1 MAMQDWQMDWQNEE
15 PEDDG
20 QLELPGIA
28 LDRSDE
34 LLESLGELEERL
46 ERMQLTAEE
55 VELLR
60 RFRRSDANNR
70 RMVMRLLAG

>member
-1 MAMQDWQMDWQNEE
+1 MQDMHPIQHWDPDQ
-15 PEDDG
+15 PGDDG

-34 LLESLGELEERL
+34 LLETLEELEEVL
-46 ERMQLTAEE
+46 DKVQLTAEE

-60 RFRRSDANNR
+60 RFRRTTAENR
-70 RMVMRLLAG
+70 RMILQLLAR

>member
-1 MAMQDWQMDWQNEE
+1 MQDMHPIQHWD
-15 PEDDG
+15 PEAPGDDG

-34 LLESLGELEERL
+34 LLESLEELEDVL
-46 ERMQLTAEE
+46 DKVQPTAEE

-60 RFRRSDANNR
+60 RFRRTTAENR
-70 RMVMRLLAG
+70 RMILQLLAR

>member
-1 MAMQDWQMDWQNEE
+1 MQDWQMDWQNEE

-55 VELLR
+55 AELLR

>member
-1 MAMQDWQMDWQNEE
+1 MQDWQHEE

-34 LLESLGELEERL
+34 LLESLGELEQRL
-46 ERMQLTAEE
+46 EQVRLTAEE

>member
-1 MAMQDWQMDWQNEE
+1 MQEWQMEWQNEE

-60 RFRRSDANNR
+60 RYRKSDASNR
-70 RMVMRLLAG
+70 RMVMRLLAR

>member
-1 MAMQDWQMDWQNEE
+1 MQDWQMDWRNEE

-46 ERMQLTAEE
+46 EKMQLTAEE

>member
-1 MAMQDWQMDWQNEE
+1 MDWQHEE

-34 LLESLGELEERL
+34 LLESLGELEQRL
-46 ERMQLTAEE
+46 EQVRLTAEE

>member
-60 RFRRSDANNR
+60 RFRRSDVNNR

>member
-55 VELLR
+55 AELLR

>member
-1 MAMQDWQMDWQNEE
+1 
-15 PEDDG
+15 
-20 QLELPGIA
+20 LEQ
-28 LDRSDE
+28 
-34 LLESLGELEERL
+34 RL
-46 ERMQLTAEE
+46 EQVRLTAEE

>member
-1 MAMQDWQMDWQNEE
+1 MQDWQMDWQHEE

-34 LLESLGELEERL
+34 LLESLGELEQRL
-46 ERMQLTAEE
+46 EQVRLTAEE

>member
-1 MAMQDWQMDWQNEE
+1 MQDWQPQDWYPE
-15 PEDDG
+15 PSEYDG

-28 LDRSDE
+28 LDKSDD
-34 LLESLGELEERL
+34 LLHSLGELEERL
-46 ERMQLTAEE
+46 ERMQLTVEE

-70 RMVMRLLAG
+70 RMVMQLLGR

>member
-1 MAMQDWQMDWQNEE
+1 MDWQNKE

-34 LLESLGELEERL
+34 LLESLGELESRL
-46 ERMQLTAEE
+46 AQVQLTAEE

-70 RMVMRLLAG
+70 RMA

>member
-1 MAMQDWQMDWQNEE
+1 MQDWQMDWQNEE

>member
-1 MAMQDWQMDWQNEE
+1 MQHSQPIEHWDPDQ

-34 LLESLGELEERL
+34 LLESLEELEAAL
-46 ERMQLTAEE
+46 EKVQLTAEE

-60 RFRRSDANNR
+60 RFRRTTAENR
-70 RMVMRLLAG
+70 RMILQILGR